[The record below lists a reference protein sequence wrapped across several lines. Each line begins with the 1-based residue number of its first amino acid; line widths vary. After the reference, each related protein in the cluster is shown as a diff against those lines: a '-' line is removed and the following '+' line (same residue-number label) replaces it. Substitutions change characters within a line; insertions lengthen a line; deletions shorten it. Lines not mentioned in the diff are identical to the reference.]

1 MFASLK
7 LNALL
12 SGFIMTG
19 CVCSP
24 EFAASVVAG
33 AVGTAVAAL
42 IVFGLHGGPGHP
54 VQVVLR
60 KGREMIRL

>member
-7 LNALL
+7 LNAML
-12 SGFIMTG
+12 SGLIMTG

-42 IVFGLHGGPGHP
+42 VIFGIHGGPNHP
-54 VQVVLR
+54 VQLVLR
-60 KGREMIRL
+60 KGRSLLSL

>member
-7 LNALL
+7 LNALF

-42 IVFGLHGGPGHP
+42 VIFGIHGGPNHP
-54 VQVVLR
+54 VQMVLR
-60 KGREMIRL
+60 KGRELIRL